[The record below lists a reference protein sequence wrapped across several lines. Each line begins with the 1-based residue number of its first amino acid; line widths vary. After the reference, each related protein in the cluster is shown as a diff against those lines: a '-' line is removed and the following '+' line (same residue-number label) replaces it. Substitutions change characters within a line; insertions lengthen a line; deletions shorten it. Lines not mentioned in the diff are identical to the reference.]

1 MTQVPSCRS
10 LSRAVLPLRGPS
22 NAFPAAV
29 WGAAVASC
37 VAGAFAVASSEGT
50 SGSAFDE
57 AAGAREFFDK
67 ETPPEGMASYSAA
80 MQRFVEANARRG
92 RRVVVVTSGG
102 TTVPLERNT
111 VRFIDNFSTG
121 SRGARSAEEFL
132 KRGYAVIFLHRER
145 SITPFY
151 RVASDWSKT
160 WVDTP
165 STPTAPSAH
174 GTVVLVD
181 KDTAD
186 TVQTFHKLR
195 KDNRIMF
202 VPFTTVSNYLFML
215 REAGKA
221 LRPAGRTAMMYL
233 AAAVSDFYVPESE
246 MAVHK
251 IQSTGGT
258 KTLDLSLRPVPK
270 MLHLVSGEWCPHAL
284 NVSFKLETDR
294 DLLIKKATRSIHKYN
309 MHYVIA
315 NLLQERF
322 DRVTIVSKS
331 GDSMVE
337 KGASDKP
344 IEHFF
349 IERVVNLHKRYM
361 ESARVCAPSTDK
373 SDEAL

>member
-1 MTQVPSCRS
+1 MS
-10 LSRAVLPLRGPS
+10 
-22 NAFPAAV
+22 
-29 WGAAVASC
+29 
-37 VAGAFAVASSEGT
+37 
-50 SGSAFDE
+50 
-57 AAGAREFFDK
+57 
-67 ETPPEGMASYSAA
+67 
-80 MQRFVEANARRG
+80 
-92 RRVVVVTSGG
+92 VVVF
-102 TTVPLERNT
+102 LR
-111 VRFIDNFSTG
+111 
-121 SRGARSAEEFL
+121 EFL

-174 GTVVLVD
+174 GTGEFARLAVHVASSMPRVTGRCHSGAGGQGHGGHCANLSQGVSACGVYGGCHGFVLI
-181 KDTAD
+181 TAWL
-186 TVQTFHKLR
+186 VLARHGREQLR

-246 MAVHK
+246 MVGVPTTRWLDTSTRNLTFAWFAMLAQAVHK

-284 NVSFKLETDR
+284 NVSFKVGSQQCD
-294 DLLIKKATRSIHKYN
+294 AQHRSVECAS
-309 MHYVIA
+309 YVRM
-315 NLLQERF
+315 L
-322 DRVTIVSKS
+322 
-331 GDSMVE
+331 
-337 KGASDKP
+337 
-344 IEHFF
+344 
-349 IERVVNLHKRYM
+349 
-361 ESARVCAPSTDK
+361 
-373 SDEAL
+373 